1 MQSPDD
7 AVVAGATIAAPPGA
21 APDGGDLAA
30 RRGARN
36 LVLHDFLHNKRA
48 MGGCGVVLLL
58 VLFCFVGPLLYRTN
72 QTAVN
77 LGLANQP
84 PGPGNPLGTDEYG
97 IDILGRLMVGGQSS
111 LELGFSVAI
120 ASTVIGALYGA
131 ISGMIG
137 GIVDAFLMR
146 IVDTLLAVPT
156 FILLLIVTS
165 MFTLNLT
172 AIIVI
177 LTVLSWPYVCRLV
190 RAQVLSL
197 RTREFVQAST
207 AMGSTRMRILVRH
220 MLPNTFNIFI
230 VTTTFAVADSIYALS
245 ALSFLGLGP
254 PPPFA
259 DWGTMLTTGVNDLFD
274 SYPWEVYPALII
286 LVVTILAFR
295 QIGDAL
301 NDIASSRSSIK

>member
-1 MQSPDD
+1 MQSPDG
-7 AVVAGATIAAPPGA
+7 AAVAGPVGVVPS
-21 APDGGDLAA
+21 GGEVTPRAGGRSPFLDE
-30 RRGARN
+30 
-36 LVLHDFLHNKRA
+36 FLHSKRA
-48 MGGCGVVLLL
+48 MGGCVAVVLLI
-58 VLFCFVGPLLYRTN
+58 LFCFVGPLIYRTN

-77 LGLANQP
+77 LGLSNLP
-84 PGPGNPLGTDEYG
+84 PGPGHPLGTDEYG

-131 ISGMIG
+131 IAGMVG
-137 GIVDAFLMR
+137 GVVDALLMR
-146 IVDTLLAVPT
+146 IVDTVLAVPT
-156 FILLLIVTS
+156 FILLLIVAS
-165 MFTLNLT
+165 MFALNLP
-172 AIIVI
+172 AIII
-177 LTVLSWPYVCRLV
+177 LLTVLSWPYASRLV

-207 AMGSTRMRILVRH
+207 AMGSTRTRILMRH

-274 SYPWEVYPALII
+274 SYPWEVYPALIV

-295 QIGDAL
+295 YIGDAL
-301 NDIASSRSSIK
+301 NDIGSARTSVR

>member
-1 MQSPDD
+1 MQSPD
-7 AVVAGATIAAPPGA
+7 GA
-21 APDGGDLAA
+21 AVTGPVGVIPSGGEVTTRA
-30 RRGARN
+30 GGRN
-36 LVLHDFLHNKRA
+36 PFLDELLHSKRA
-48 MGGCGVVLLL
+48 IGGCAIVLLL
-58 VLFCFVGPLLYRTN
+58 ILFCFVGPLLYRTN

-77 LGLANQP
+77 LGLSNLP
-84 PGPGNPLGTDEYG
+84 PGPGHPLGTDEYG

-131 ISGMIG
+131 ISGMVG
-137 GIVDAFLMR
+137 GVLDAFLMR
-146 IVDTLLAVPT
+146 VVDTVLAVPT
-156 FILLLIVTS
+156 FILLLIVAS
-165 MFTLNLT
+165 MFTLNLS
-172 AIIVI
+172 AIILL
-177 LTVLSWPYVCRLV
+177 LTALSWPYASRLV

-197 RTREFVQAST
+197 RTREFVAAST
-207 AMGSTRMRILVRH
+207 VMGSTRTRILLRH

-274 SYPWEVYPALII
+274 SYPWEVYPALIV

-295 QIGDAL
+295 YIGDAL
-301 NDIASSRSSIK
+301 NDIGSSRTSVR

>member
-7 AVVAGATIAAPPGA
+7 AAVAGATIAAPLGS
-21 APDGGDLAA
+21 APAGGDLAA
-30 RRGARN
+30 RGASN
-36 LVLHDFLHNKRA
+36 LALHDFLHNKRA

-58 VLFCFVGPLLYRTN
+58 VLFCFVGPLIYRTN

-77 LGLANQP
+77 LGLANLP

-97 IDILGRLMVGGQSS
+97 IDVLGRLMVGGQSS

-301 NDIASSRSSIK
+301 NDIASSRSSIM